1 MSHGRIALITGAA
14 NGIGA
19 ATAARLAR
27 DGATIV
33 AFDADERAVAL
44 ACAELERHGAAA
56 IAVAGDVRCAEDHAR
71 VMTEVERRFGR
82 LDVLVNNAGIMRNA
96 QLYKM
101 PEDAWIDVVD
111 VDLIGPMGLVDRALP
126 MLEEGIAPCIVNVA
140 SRAMLGGFG
149 QTNYAASKAGL
160 IGLTRSLA
168 VRLGDR
174 GIRSNAVAPG
184 FIDTAITS
192 ATPPEV
198 RERVRQTIPL
208 GRVGAPEE
216 VAEAIAF
223 LASPASSYVTGQCL
237 YVCGGRSLLGSL
249 EASSPQADRPLGQD
263 VKGGRA

>member
-1 MSHGRIALITGAA
+1 MSHERIALITGAA

-33 AFDADERAVAL
+33 ALDTDELAVRE
-44 ACAELERHGAAA
+44 ACAHLEATGSAA
-56 IAVAGDVRCAEDHAR
+56 IPMAGDVRCAQDRAR
-71 VMTEVERRFGR
+71 VIGELERRFGR
-82 LDVLVNNAGIMRNA
+82 IDVLINNAGIMRNA

-101 PEDAWIDVVD
+101 PADTWSDVID
-111 VDLIGPMGLVDRALP
+111 VDLLGPMGLVADTLP
-126 MLEEGIAPCIVNVA
+126 LLQAGVAPCIVNVA

-160 IGLTRSLA
+160 VGLTRSLA
-168 VRLGDR
+168 IRLGAS

-198 RERVRQTIPL
+198 RERARQTIPL
-208 GRVGAPEE
+208 GRVGTPDD

-249 EASSPQADRPLGQD
+249 ETSHPQGDQPLHRDAKPGP
-263 VKGGRA
+263 A